1 MAADLNGA
9 TVKIVNS
16 AGTEVPATYNQQVL
30 PGMLLRTLII
40 QPQIDTKKLTDK
52 DFFDVSIEL
61 KDKRKFS
68 YRVQLF

>member
-1 MAADLNGA
+1 
-9 TVKIVNS
+9 
-16 AGTEVPATYNQQVL
+16 
-30 PGMLLRTLII
+30 MLLRTLII